1 MSTILSAVLTVFFTL
16 PFLGSILVFIV
27 IKIITKKSRKS
38 LHKAV
43 DYTTLLYII
52 SVHFLIVTIWG
63 KSFFWLIIILMIFIA
78 MVFVFLHWKVKE
90 EIILKK
96 VFKGFWRFNFIVF
109 FLAYITLTLY
119 GIIHGAVIFTFSV

>member
-16 PFLGSILVFIV
+16 PFLGSILVFFV

-63 KSFFWLIIILMIFIA
+63 KSFFWLIILLMIFIA
-78 MVFVFLHWKVKE
+78 MVFVFVHWKVKE
-90 EIILKK
+90 EIILNK

-119 GIIHGAVIFTFSV
+119 GIIHGAVIFTFSA